1 MNLISSGTSPLWLI
15 VAAMALSLV
24 PIAVGLTTSYL
35 KISIVLGMLKQG
47 LGAQQM
53 PGNLVVMAISMALS
67 LIVMGPVIEK
77 CGENLQANLPKK
89 FDGMPTAENLTMLK
103 GALAPWSEFLNLHA
117 GDREKV
123 FVATLKPA
131 VKVEEKVN
139 PETDKKAESDKEEL
153 GFGLL
158 LAFML
163 TELKE
168 AFSMGFVLLLPFLV
182 IDLVVSNILVGLG
195 MFMVTPAMITLP
207 LKLIVFVMCDG
218 WMLLSKGLVISYG
231 TGNF

>member
-1 MNLISSGTSPLWLI
+1 MNLISSGTSPLWLV

-24 PIAVGLTTSYL
+24 PIAVGLTKSYL

-53 PGNLVVMAISMALS
+53 PGNLVVMAISLALS

-77 CGENLQANLPKK
+77 CGANLQTNLPKK
-89 FDGMPTAENLTMLK
+89 FDGMPTAENIALLK
-103 GALAPWSEFLNLHA
+103 SALEPWGEFLALHA
-117 GDREKV
+117 GEREKV
-123 FVATLKPA
+123 FVSTLQPQTKSI
-131 VKVEEKVN
+131 EK
-139 PETDKKAESDKEEL
+139 EAKKTDDNGSSQKNSL

-207 LKLIVFVMCDG
+207 LKLIVFVLCDG